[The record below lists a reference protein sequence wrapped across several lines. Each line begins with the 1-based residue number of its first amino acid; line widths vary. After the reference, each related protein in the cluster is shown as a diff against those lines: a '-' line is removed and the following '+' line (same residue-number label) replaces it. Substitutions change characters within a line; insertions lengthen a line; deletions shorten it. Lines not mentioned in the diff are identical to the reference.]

1 MRADA
6 QRNYDR
12 ILATAREAFR
22 EHGGGASL
30 DDIAKRAGV
39 GPGTLYRHFPT
50 REALQEAVYRE
61 TTNEI
66 CERGRELARTAEPGV
81 ALDTWLELFIENCSS
96 NRGLSRALMESTG
109 KETEMFVA
117 THVAIRAVVNM
128 LIDRAEAAGEVRPGR
143 VSTDVLRLV
152 NGVALA
158 VEAGGDKGMG
168 GMLDIVLAGLRPR

>member
-12 ILATAREAFR
+12 LLATARDAFH
-22 EHGGGASL
+22 EHGGAASL

-61 TTNEI
+61 ATLEM

-81 ALDTWLELFIENCSS
+81 ALDTWLGLFVENCSS

-109 KETEMFVA
+109 KEAEMFVS
-117 THVAIRAVVNM
+117 THKEITDVVTMLLDIAV
-128 LIDRAEAAGEVRPGR
+128 AAGEVRPGL
-143 VSTDVLRLV
+143 VTTDVLRVV

-158 VEAGGDKGMG
+158 VEAGSGPAD
-168 GMLDIVLAGLRPR
+168 GMLAIVLAGLRPR